1 MLDSEILR
9 KQDAT
14 SRDRRHIL
22 YTHTHTH
29 TTEGIRCQRRSIC
42 RAGLLTGATTA
53 FRERQTD
60 VKSRFPVSI
69 EKIRSS

>member
-22 YTHTHTH
+22 YTHTH